1 MREQSH
7 SGANGRLNVTILYEG
22 VVVGQ
27 GQVRPIDAHRA
38 FVEIQ
43 DFPLGANSFLE
54 LIIDSEDNMQ
64 VSTPVRVLRNTGEG
78 LEVEIDSVDP
88 GIRAEI
94 VRDEH

>member
-1 MREQSH
+1 M
-7 SGANGRLNVTILYEG
+7 NVTILCEG

-27 GQVRPIDAHRA
+27 GQVRPIDAQRA

-64 VSTPVRVLRNTGEG
+64 VSIPVRVLRNTGEG
-78 LEVEIDSVDP
+78 LEVELESIDQ
-88 GIRAEI
+88 EI
-94 VRDEH
+94 LKELVRDEH